1 MTTTNRILI
10 VEEDPPIRELL
21 IGLLTDEGYEVSVA
35 QNCKSTLDVAD
46 NFDPDLIVL
55 DLSAPYYPESLFLRD
70 YRNRPGRHVPI
81 IGMGTSRYGSR
92 YVEAVRTGLDSF
104 VSMPFDLD
112 DFMRQIRNYL
122 PITQ

>member
-1 MTTTNRILI
+1 MKLTNRILI

-21 IGLLTDEGYEVSVA
+21 VGLLTDEGYEVSAA
-35 QNCKSTLDVAD
+35 QNSKATLDIAD
-46 NFDPDLIVL
+46 TFDPDLIVL
-55 DLSAPYYPESLFLRD
+55 DLSTPYHPDSIFLRD
-70 YRNRPGRHVPI
+70 YRDRPGRHVPV

-104 VSMPFDLD
+104 VCMPFDLD
-112 DFMRQIRNYL
+112 DFLHQVHRYL